1 MPLFAGL
8 PPELR
13 VMIYMHLLQD
23 GLASGKRI
31 VYYHKDDQH
40 NKSNSPSEEHMSA
53 NLQPECGAVG
63 WSRSAMKY
71 EMNHQRRITS
81 LVNGH
86 NRYGPDVQKRVIC
99 HADIDALLSLANTCR
114 QIRAEVLYI
123 AWSNGKITIY
133 APDDRFK
140 DDVFHIFGHCLSV
153 EVCRMIRHLN
163 IDIGKVNW
171 SASYAHQTAHF
182 IIKRLPNLE
191 KLNICVARDDTEDPE
206 PDIGDGLRAITCLP
220 LRIFVQ
226 IKVYIHPSIANQQPL
241 PRLVETITSWN
252 YNLYFEAL
260 RTRTLIRAAYRAQNE
275 ERHVDGSLLEDTLGM
290 RSWMA
295 GWPVISSQT
304 APKERWEVRNHGHWR
319 NGWKVR
325 EGVEDAV
332 RETRFT
338 YGPWSER
345 MYELYKRRCVGQE
358 HAE

>member
-1 MPLFAGL
+1 MTRLRDGKRSETFNSSVRRSSIEVTESRCETRGKSVWLRAAWHLRSVTNNSSNRQLLLATTPLSYFLYTYAVAILTSASVANFNNHYYENMPLFAGL

-241 PRLVETITSWN
+241 PRLVVHS
-252 YNLYFEAL
+252 L
-260 RTRTLIRAAYRAQNE
+260 R
-275 ERHVDGSLLEDTLGM
+275 DGVIIMNNS
-290 RSWMA
+290 A
-295 GWPVISSQT
+295 G
-304 APKERWEVRNHGHWR
+304 
-319 NGWKVR
+319 
-325 EGVEDAV
+325 
-332 RETRFT
+332 
-338 YGPWSER
+338 
-345 MYELYKRRCVGQE
+345 
-358 HAE
+358 